1 MNIILCIIDNS
12 SSSISVVWVAGIR
25 MGKEKKRSGI
35 EECSQRRREGRG
47 TPTSIAGGG
56 GGKLQALG
64 TKNHY
69 LQGCH

>member
-1 MNIILCIIDNS
+1 
-12 SSSISVVWVAGIR
+12 

-56 GGKLQALG
+56 GGGGGKLQALE